1 MPRAERKPVKPV
13 ALPPAEPAHYL
24 NREMSWLAFNERV
37 LEEAADPSWPL
48 LERLKFFA
56 IFHSNLDEF
65 FMIRVSGL
73 HGQLEQPDVE
83 RSPDGLSPR
92 EQLTRIADTVRRQL
106 RTAADLL
113 AKQLV
118 PELDA
123 ARVRLRTWESLDAP
137 TQERARAYFR
147 SVVFPVL
154 TPLAVDP
161 GHPFPFIS
169 NLSLSLAVEAEDP
182 DAELRRFARV
192 KVPEIL
198 PRFVPL
204 EAFGESRPHEPGGPS
219 EFLPLEAL
227 IAANLDAL
235 FPGMRILGVYPF
247 RITRDMDIEIME
259 DEADDLLVTIDREIR
274 RRKFGAVVRLEVD
287 PATPDR
293 IRAFLLSKLE
303 IDQEDL
309 YETPAPLGA
318 SALFALTGLPRPE
331 LHDAPFTAAVPREFL
346 DNPDPFA
353 AIRAGDL
360 LLHHPYDAFSPVVSF
375 LRKAAEDPAVLAIK
389 MTLYRTGS
397 NSEIIKSLIAAAE
410 NGKQVAVAI
419 ELKARFDEQN
429 NIEWARALERAGVH
443 VFYGSAGLKIHA
455 KVTLV
460 VRQEEGQIRRYVH
473 LATGNYNAAT
483 SRIYTDLGLF
493 TCDPDIGEDVTE
505 VFNSLSGFSKVTR
518 YRKLAVA
525 PVTLAE
531 LILEKIQAQTARAQ
545 GGKPARIFAKMNAL
559 VDTQVIQ
566 ALYRASQAGVE
577 IDLDVRGICCLQPG
591 LPGLSETIRVFSI
604 VGRFLEHSRVFV
616 FGPPG
621 EEEFWLSSAD
631 WMPRNL
637 YRRVELLFPVTRE
650 AHRERIRKEVIEPA
664 LQDNTRARDLDA
676 SGVYHRRRPRPGEAV
691 CDAQL
696 SVLTHVMRHG
706 LRAVQPA

>member
-1 MPRAERKPVKPV
+1 MPRAQRKSVQPV
-13 ALPPAEPAHYL
+13 AVPATEPAHYL

-83 RSPDGLSPR
+83 RNPDGLSPR
-92 EQLTRIADTVRRQL
+92 DQLTRIAETVRRQL
-106 RTAADLL
+106 RSAADLL
-113 AKQLV
+113 AKQLI
-118 PELDA
+118 PELA
-123 ARVRLRTWESLDAP
+123 AANVRIRTWESLDAAI
-137 TQERARAYFR
+137 QERARAYFR

-182 DAELRRFARV
+182 EAELRRFARV

-204 EAFGESRPHEPGGPS
+204 EAFGEPHPRDPAAPA

-318 SALFALTGLPRPE
+318 SALFALVGLPRPE
-331 LHDAPFTAAVPREFL
+331 LHDAPFTPAVPREL
-346 DNPDPFA
+346 VESSDPFA
-353 AIRAGDL
+353 VIRNGDL

-455 KVTLV
+455 KVLLV

-473 LATGNYNAAT
+473 LSTGNYNAVT

-493 TCDPDIGEDVTE
+493 TADPEIGEDVTE
-505 VFNSLSGFSKVTR
+505 VFNSLSGFSKVTG

-525 PVTLAE
+525 PVNLAE
-531 LILEKIQAQTARAQ
+531 QLLAKIDAQTERARA
-545 GGKPARIFAKMNAL
+545 GKPGRIFAKMNAL
-559 VDTQVIQ
+559 VDTRVIQ

-577 IDLDVRGICCLQPG
+577 IDLNVRGICCLQPG
-591 LPGLSETIRVFSI
+591 VAGLSENIRVFSV

-650 AHRERIRKEVIEPA
+650 ALRERIRKEVIEPG

-676 SGVYHRRRPRPGEAV
+676 KGVYHRRRPKAGEPV
-691 CDAQL
+691 LDAQL
-696 SVLTHVMRHG
+696 SVLTTVMRHG

>member
-1 MPRAERKPVKPV
+1 MARAERKPTKSKAP
-13 ALPPAEPAHYL
+13 LSAEPGHYL

-37 LEEAADPSWPL
+37 LEEAADAAWPL

-56 IFHSNLDEF
+56 IFHANLDEF

-73 HGQLEQPDVE
+73 HGQLVQPDVE
-83 RSPDGLSPR
+83 RSPDGLTPR
-92 EQLTRIADTVRRQL
+92 EQLTRIAETVRRQL
-106 RTAADLL
+106 RTASELF
-113 AKQLV
+113 AKQLA
-118 PELDA
+118 PELSA
-123 ARVRLRTWESLDAP
+123 AGVRIRSWESLSP
-137 TQERARAYFR
+137 QLQELARAYFR
-147 SVVFPVL
+147 TTVFPVL

-182 DAELRRFARV
+182 EAELRRFARV

-204 EAFGESRPHEPGGPS
+204 DAFGESSHPDPAAPS

-227 IAANLDAL
+227 ISANLDAL

-309 YETPAPLGA
+309 YETPAPLGP
-318 SALFALTGLPRPE
+318 SALFALAGLQRPE
-331 LHDAPFTAAVPREFL
+331 LHDQSFVPAVPRELL
-346 DNPDPFA
+346 DAADPFE
-353 AIRAGDL
+353 AIRAGDIM
-360 LLHHPYDAFSPVVSF
+360 LHLPYDSFTPVLTF

-397 NSEIIKSLIAAAE
+397 NSDIVKSLIAAAE

-443 VFYGSAGLKIHA
+443 VFYGSAGLKIHG

-460 VRQEEGQIRRYVH
+460 VRREQDGIRRYVH
-473 LATGNYNAAT
+473 LSTGNYNAGT

-493 TCDPDIGEDVTE
+493 TCDPDLGEDATE
-505 VFNSLSGFSKVTR
+505 VFNSLSGFSKGSH

-525 PVTLAE
+525 PATLAE
-531 LILEKIQAQTARAQ
+531 HVLAKIEAQAERARS
-545 GGKPARIFAKMNAL
+545 GKPARIFAKMNAL
-559 VDTQVIQ
+559 VDAPVIQ
-566 ALYRASQAGVE
+566 ALYRASQAGVD
-577 IDLDVRGICCLQPG
+577 IDLDVRGICCLRPG
-591 LPGLSETIRVFSI
+591 VPGLSENIRVFSV
-604 VGRFLEHSRVFV
+604 VGRFLEHARVFI

-621 EEEFWLSSAD
+621 EEEFFLSSAD

-637 YRRVELLFPVTRE
+637 YRRVELLFPVSRE
-650 AHRERIRKEVIEPA
+650 ALRERIRREVVEPV
-664 LQDNTRARDLDA
+664 LNDNTRARDLDA
-676 SGVYHRRRPRPGEAV
+676 SGVYHRRHPAVGEPAS
-691 CDAQL
+691 DAQL
-696 SVLTHVMRHG
+696 SVLTLVMRHG
-706 LRAVQPA
+706 LRALQPS

>member
-1 MPRAERKPVKPV
+1 MSRAERKPAKSQPI
-13 ALPPAEPAHYL
+13 PATEPGHYL
-24 NREMSWLAFNERV
+24 NRETSWLAFNERV
-37 LEEAADPSWPL
+37 LEEAADPKWPL
-48 LERLKFFA
+48 LERLKFLS

-73 HGQLEQPDVE
+73 HGQLEQPEVE

-92 EQLTRIADTVRRQL
+92 EQLSRIAEAVRRQL
-106 RTAADLL
+106 RTAASLFAD
-113 AKQLV
+113 QLV
-118 PELDA
+118 PELA
-123 ARVRLRTWESLDAP
+123 AAGVRIRDWDSLDAEMK
-137 TQERARAYFR
+137 ERARAYFR
-147 SVVFPVL
+147 TTVFPVL

-161 GHPFPFIS
+161 GHPFPFLS

-182 DAELRRFARV
+182 EAELRRFARV

-198 PRFVPL
+198 PRFIPL
-204 EAFGESRPHEPGGPS
+204 DAFREPLSLEGAGRS
-219 EFLPLEAL
+219 EFLPLESL
-227 IAANLDAL
+227 IAANLDSL

-303 IDQEDL
+303 IDQTDL
-309 YETPAPLGA
+309 YETPAPLGP
-318 SALFALTGLPRPE
+318 SALFALTGLPRSE
-331 LHDAPFTAAVPREFL
+331 LHDVPFTPAIPRELLETDDIFSV
-346 DNPDPFA
+346 
-353 AIRAGDL
+353 IRAGEV
-360 LLHHPYDAFSPVVSF
+360 LLHHPYDGFTPVLTF

-397 NSEIIKSLIAAAE
+397 NSEIIQTLIAAAE

-429 NIEWARALERAGVH
+429 NIGWARALEHAGVH

-460 VRQEEGQIRRYVH
+460 VRREEDQIRRYVH
-473 LATGNYNAAT
+473 LGTGNYNVGT
-483 SRIYTDLGLF
+483 SRIYTDFGLF
-493 TCDPDIGEDVTE
+493 SSDPELGEDVTE
-505 VFNSLSGFSKVTR
+505 VFNSLSGFAKVSS

-531 LILEKIQAQTARAQ
+531 RILEKIEGQTARAKA
-545 GGKPARIFAKMNAL
+545 GKPARIFAKMNAL
-559 VDTQVIQ
+559 VDAPVIQ

-577 IDLDVRGICCLQPG
+577 IDLSIRGICCLQPG
-591 LPGLSETIRVFSI
+591 VPGLSQTIRVFSI
-604 VGRFLEHSRVFV
+604 IGRFLEHSRVFV

-650 AHRERIRKEVIEPA
+650 VHRERIRKEVVEPS
-664 LQDNTRARDLDA
+664 LLDNCRARDLDA
-676 SGVYHRRRPRPGEAV
+676 AGVYHRRSPKAGDPV
-691 CDAQL
+691 TDAQL
-696 SVLTHVMRHG
+696 SVLTQVMRHG
-706 LRAVQPA
+706 LRAVQTN